1 MTLPK
6 IPHPTFTL
14 EVPSTKKKVSFRPFL
29 VKEEKILLMAKTS
42 KDETDVLT
50 SVKQIVNN
58 CCETKDF
65 DVNKIAIFDL
75 EYLFLK
81 IRANSIGNIIKLSYT
96 DLEDS
101 KEYSFEIDLN
111 KIEVEF
117 PEKSTNNKIEI
128 NSKTGILMSY
138 PPASLYDDKE
148 FLKSGNEAFFELII
162 RCIDKIYVDDT
173 MYDAKD
179 YKKEEVTL
187 FVENLGV
194 KTFQKIQEFL
204 NNAPSLKHV
213 LKYRNSNS
221 NERTIELTTLS
232 DFFTLR

>member
-6 IPHPTFTL
+6 ISHPTFTL
-14 EVPSTKKKVSFRPFL
+14 EVPSTKKKLTFRPFL

-65 DVNKIAIFDL
+65 DVNRIAIFDL

-81 IRANSIGNIIKLSYT
+81 IRASSIGNTIKLSYT

-101 KEYSFEIDLN
+101 KEYSFEVDLN
-111 KIEVEF
+111 KVEVEF
-117 PEKSTNNKIEI
+117 PEKSASNKIEI
-128 NSKTGILMSY
+128 NSKTGILMNY
-138 PPASLYDDKE
+138 PPAALYDDKE
-148 FLKSGNEAFFELII
+148 FLNSGDEAFFELIL
-162 RCIDKIYVDDT
+162 RCIDKVYVDDT

-179 YKKEEVTL
+179 YKKEEIVS

-194 KTFQKIQEFL
+194 KTFQGIQEFL
-204 NNAPSLKHV
+204 NNGPRLKHV
-213 LKYRNSNS
+213 LKYRNANG